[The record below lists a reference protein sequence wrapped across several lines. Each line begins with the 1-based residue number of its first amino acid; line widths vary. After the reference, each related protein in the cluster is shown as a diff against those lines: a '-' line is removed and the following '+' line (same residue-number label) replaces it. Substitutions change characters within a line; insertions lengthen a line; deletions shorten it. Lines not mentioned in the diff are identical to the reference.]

1 MYDIRQF
8 KPTLYLVVMLGLTGF
23 TVAAEEPLLWLLATA
38 AVGINAWLVYRG
50 KFTPMPRWVA
60 NIITL
65 TSMAYV
71 IQQVARMTGTPILLI
86 GQFLVLLHIVKLFEQ
101 RANRDYAQ
109 LLVLSLLLM
118 VAAAISTASLVFAVI
133 LIAYLFLALYCC
145 LLYHLKSETDRAKA
159 AQTLPEEKLNAAT
172 LRQDQRFLS
181 RSMRRLTGMVSSVAL
196 ICSVF
201 VFLFFPRGP
210 GAGMLGQF
218 QLKPPEVL
226 TGFSDEVQFNQV
238 ARITQ
243 NNTPVATVRIERNGK
258 LVEAGIQYLRGATF
272 DTYGRRRND
281 EEWRWA
287 RPDERRFNR
296 FREPRLLVA
305 GDSMTRND
313 LPTNDG
319 WRQVV
324 RLEPIGSKALFALA
338 GIRRFQAT
346 RDVKLLYHAED
357 ETLQR
362 SENLNQPIE
371 YEVESAGMLAAGP
384 AEILVQRT
392 PNTEISPEIR
402 KFAEQNDVVPEA
414 LRAARPVS
422 AIVTDADEAI
432 ARAMEGYFR
441 THFGYTLDLTED
453 AALFEGGKD
462 PLAVFVSQTKRGH
475 CEFFA
480 GAMVVACQSLGLR
493 ARMVTGF
500 VTDEYNRYSEV
511 YQVRESHA
519 HAWVEVLTPD
529 KGWVTFDPTS
539 GRDFPPNEARSAWR
553 VFKHVLEWMEY
564 KWASSVVAY
573 DGNRRD
579 NLIQRLDNSLVN
591 TALKSQVRVNNVR
604 NWWDKVLEGTEFWTV
619 SSKLLA
625 GLITTMVVVMLGA
638 VAWFLWERHR
648 IRRLAAR
655 IGLEGLPVDEQIRL
669 ARQLGFYEEMTEVLG
684 RHNIQRPRHLT
695 PREFTR
701 TLSFL
706 PVEAYDA
713 IDRLTR
719 VYYRVR
725 YGAARVQPAQQRRL
739 IEAVRKLEERLGARA
754 ET

>member
-23 TVAAEEPLLWLLATA
+23 TVAAEEPLLWLLATGL
-38 AVGINAWLVYRG
+38 VGINAWLVYRRT
-50 KFTPMPRWVA
+50 FTPMPRWVA
-60 NIITL
+60 NVITL

-118 VAAAISTASLVFAVI
+118 VAAAISTASLLFAII

-145 LLYHLKSETDRAKA
+145 LLYHLKSETDRARA

-172 LRQDQRFLS
+172 LRQDQRFLA

-196 ICSVF
+196 ICAVF

-210 GAGMLGQF
+210 GAGLLGQF

-272 DTYGRRRND
+272 DTYRERNG
-281 EEWRWA
+281 EWRWG
-287 RPDERRFNR
+287 RPDDRRGAGR
-296 FREPRLLVA
+296 FRDGRGLSA
-305 GDSMTRND
+305 GDSLTRND
-313 LPTNDG
+313 LPSPEV

-346 RDVKLLYHAED
+346 RDVKVSYRPDD

-362 SENLNQPIE
+362 TENLNQPLE
-371 YEVESAGMLAAGP
+371 YEIESAGILAAG
-384 AEILVQRT
+384 ATEILLQPRT
-392 PNTEISPEIR
+392 ESRISDEIAN
-402 KFAEQNDVVPEA
+402 FARTDEVVPEA
-414 LRAARPVS
+414 LRRGRPPS
-422 AIVTDADEAI
+422 AIVTDSDEAI
-432 ARAMEGYFR
+432 ARAMEQYFR

-453 AALFEGGKD
+453 AALFDGGKD

-529 KGWVTFDPTS
+529 KGWVSFDPTS

-553 VFKHVLEWMEY
+553 IVKHVFEWMEY

-591 TALKSQVRVNNVR
+591 TALRNQTRVNNVR
-604 NWWDKVLEGTEFWTV
+604 NWWNALLEGAEFWTV

-625 GLITTMVVVMLGA
+625 GLITAMVAIMMAA
-638 VAWFLWERHR
+638 VGWFLWERHR
-648 IRRLAAR
+648 IRRRAAR
-655 IGLEGLPVDEQIRL
+655 IGLEGLPVDQQIRL
-669 ARQLGFYEEMTEVLG
+669 ARQLGFYEDMMEVLA
-684 RHNIQRPRHLT
+684 RRSVQRPRHLT
-695 PREFTR
+695 PQEFTR

-706 PVEAYDA
+706 PVEAYDT

-725 YGAARVQPAQQRRL
+725 YGEARVQPGQQRRL
-739 IEAVRKLEERLGARA
+739 IEAVRKLEERLGGERM
-754 ET
+754 